1 MHHSA
6 KPSGLLS
13 MLLSTMLSRLLSTLV
28 MKGKE
33 RKGKE
38 REGERLAPPGISI
51 FVQQALQPASCIFK
65 GATLRAVHVSVSTGS
80 SPATASS
87 PKHRQDRR
95 RPSLGLGMA
104 PSVAGGGRGRPVGP
118 RRRFRERLGVR
129 VTRGLQDARW
139 SMGRGKTCRRPRREG
154 ATERGGQ
161 LRLRSPMFH
170 SRSRSC

>member
-6 KPSGLLS
+6 TPSGLLS
-13 MLLSTMLSRLLSTLV
+13 MMLSTMLSRLLCRLLSTLV

-65 GATLRAVHVSVSTGS
+65 GASLRAAHVSVSTGF

-87 PKHRQDRR
+87 PKRRQDRR
-95 RPSLGLGMA
+95 RPSLGLGRA
-104 PSVAGGGRGRPVGP
+104 SRWRAVGAGGLEARVGGSASGWACAPREGCKTLAGPWAVERRVGDLGGKARPSVA
-118 RRRFRERLGVR
+118 
-129 VTRGLQDARW
+129 A
-139 SMGRGKTCRRPRREG
+139 S
-154 ATERGGQ
+154 
-161 LRLRSPMFH
+161 
-170 SRSRSC
+170 

>member
-6 KPSGLLS
+6 TPSSLLS
-13 MLLSTMLSRLLSTLV
+13 MLLSTMLSWLLSTLV

-87 PKHRQDRR
+87 PKRRQDRR

-104 PSVAGGGRGRPVGP
+104 PRWRAVGAGG
-118 RRRFRERLGVR
+118 L
-129 VTRGLQDARW
+129 
-139 SMGRGKTCRRPRREG
+139 
-154 ATERGGQ
+154 
-161 LRLRSPMFH
+161 
-170 SRSRSC
+170 